1 MSGKL
6 YIIATPIGNME
17 DITLRALRILKE
29 ETDIVYCED
38 TRQTAKLLNNYDIH
52 VPARSL
58 HTHSSKARLQS
69 IIQEL
74 ESGKTIAYLTD
85 SGTPGIS
92 DPGGQLVA
100 LARKHNIC
108 VIPVPGASAVTAII
122 SVCGFPAT
130 QFYFAGFL
138 SKKEGKRKNQLQK
151 LSQLDAIIVL
161 YESPY
166 RILKLLHAIAEVMPQ
181 AQIVIGREMTKHFEE
196 FIYCTAGDIEDIAA
210 TLTQKGEFVVAV
222 YNAKKRRCKSGSG

>member
-1 MSGKL
+1 MSGTL
-6 YIIATPIGNME
+6 YIIATPIGNLE

-38 TRQTAKLLNNYDIH
+38 TRQTAKLLNHYTIH
-52 VPARSL
+52 IPARSL
-58 HTHSSKARLQS
+58 HTHSSKAKLQA

-74 ESGKTIAYLTD
+74 QSGKTIAYCTD

-100 LARKHNIC
+100 LARENNIP
-108 VIPVPGASAVTAII
+108 VIPVPGPSAVTAIL

-130 QFYFAGFL
+130 EFYFAGFL
-138 SKKEGKRKNQLQK
+138 SKKEGKRKNQLQE
-151 LSQLDAIIVL
+151 LSHINAIIVM

-166 RILKLLHAIAEVMPQ
+166 RIIKLLHAIAEVMPQ
-181 AQIVIGREMTKHFEE
+181 AQILIGREMTKHFEE
-196 FIYCTAGDIEDIAA
+196 FIYCTANDIESITAK
-210 TLTQKGEFVVAV
+210 LTQKGEFVVAV
-222 YNAKKRRCKSGSG
+222 YNSEKQKSTLKA

>member
-6 YIIATPIGNME
+6 YIVATPIGNME
-17 DITLRALRILKE
+17 DITLRALRILKD

-38 TRQTAKLLNNYDIH
+38 TRQTAKLLANYDIH
-52 VPARSL
+52 VPTRSL

-69 IIQEL
+69 IIVEL

-85 SGTPGIS
+85 SGTPGVS

-100 LARKHNIC
+100 LARKHNIP
-108 VIPVPGASAVTAII
+108 VIPIPGASAVTAII

-138 SKKEGKRKNQLQK
+138 SKKEGRRKSQLQE
-151 LSQLDAIIVL
+151 LSHLDAIIVL

-166 RILKLLHAIAEVMPQ
+166 RIIKLLHAIAEVMPQ
-181 AQIVIGREMTKHFEE
+181 AKIFIGREMTKHFEE
-196 FIYCTAGDIEDIAA
+196 FIYCKAGDVDSIAK

-222 YNAKKRRCKSGSG
+222 YNHGEKTN

>member
-6 YIIATPIGNME
+6 YIIATPIGNLE

-29 ETDIVYCED
+29 ETDSIYCED
-38 TRQTAKLLNNYDIH
+38 TRQTAKLLAHYNINK
-52 VPARSL
+52 PTRSL
-58 HTHSSKARLQS
+58 HTHSSNAKLHS

-74 ESGKTIAYLTD
+74 KTGKTISYCTD

-100 LARKHNIC
+100 LAREYDIP
-108 VIPVPGASAVTAII
+108 VIPVPGPSAVSAIL

-130 QFYFAGFL
+130 EFYFAGFL
-138 SKKEGKRKNQLQK
+138 SKKDGKRKNQLQK
-151 LSQLDAIIVL
+151 LSQLDAIIVI

-166 RILKLLHAIAEVMPQ
+166 RIIKLLQAIADVMPQ
-181 AQIVIGREMTKHFEE
+181 AQILIGREMTKHFEE
-196 FIYCTAGDIEDIAA
+196 FIHCNAA
-210 TLTQKGEFVVAV
+210 NVAEITETLTQKGEFVVAV
-222 YNAKKRRCKSGSG
+222 YNSKK

>member
-6 YIIATPIGNME
+6 YIIATPIGNLE

-29 ETDIVYCED
+29 ETDIIYCED
-38 TRQTAKLLNNYDIH
+38 TRQTAKLLAHYNINK
-52 VPARSL
+52 PTRSL
-58 HTHSSKARLQS
+58 HTHSSNAKLHS

-74 ESGKTIAYLTD
+74 QMGKTISYCTD

-100 LARKHNIC
+100 LAREND
-108 VIPVPGASAVTAII
+108 IPIIPIPGPSAVTAIL

-130 QFYFAGFL
+130 EFYFAGFL
-138 SKKEGKRKNQLQK
+138 SKKDGKRKNQLQK
-151 LSQLDAIIVL
+151 LSQLDAIIVM

-166 RILKLLHAIAEVMPQ
+166 RITKLLHSIAEVMPH
-181 AQIVIGREMTKHFEE
+181 AHILIGREMTKHFEE
-196 FIYCTAGDIEDIAA
+196 FILCKATDVAEVAA
-210 TLTQKGEFVVAV
+210 TLTQKGEFVIAV
-222 YNAKKRRCKSGSG
+222 YTPEK